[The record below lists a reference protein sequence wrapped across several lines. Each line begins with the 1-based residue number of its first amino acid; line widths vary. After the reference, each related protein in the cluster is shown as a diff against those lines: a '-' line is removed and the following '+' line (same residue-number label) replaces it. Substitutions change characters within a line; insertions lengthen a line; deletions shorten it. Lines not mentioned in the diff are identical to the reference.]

1 MLTTN
6 LLTCFLSFT
15 VHCLWFLSLW
25 WDTKQIMGNY
35 GSLSRFKTVRSNRAA
50 IIFQSAPQSPG
61 RTNLNGWDPL
71 RFPNKWHIL
80 SPEKIC
86 TIIEKALVL
95 PSWVL
100 HIHGAQKKRPFACET
115 KTLNFRDRVRLWS
128 SFSQGGGRLCRIKYK
143 RLSCMRT
150 LSAGIWEWTLFNREC
165 FSFVWSR
172 FNSLIGEPCVFG
184 KEF

>member
-1 MLTTN
+1 MLSLFYCTLSMISFPVMGHKTN
-6 LLTCFLSFT
+6 NGQLWLSLSFQ
-15 VHCLWFLSLW
+15 VREIKPSC
-25 WDTKQIMGNY
+25 NY
-35 GSLSRFKTVRSNRAA
+35 FP
-50 IIFQSAPQSPG
+50 ICPQSPG

-71 RFPNKWHIL
+71 SFPNKWHIL

-86 TIIEKALVL
+86 TIIEKALVLYDGL

-143 RLSCMRT
+143 RLSCMCT
-150 LSAGIWEWTLFNREC
+150 LSAGIWDWTLFNREC
-165 FSFVWSR
+165 FFLVWSR
-172 FNSLIGEPCVFG
+172 CNSLIGEPCVFG

>member
-1 MLTTN
+1 MISFPVMGHKTN
-6 LLTCFLSFT
+6 NGQLWLSLSFQNREIKPSCNYFPICPPIAGADKFKRVGSSSFSQQMTHSFPGKDLYDHRESPRT
-15 VHCLWFLSLW
+15 VQY
-25 WDTKQIMGNY
+25 DG
-35 GSLSRFKTVRSNRAA
+35 
-50 IIFQSAPQSPG
+50 
-61 RTNLNGWDPL
+61 
-71 RFPNKWHIL
+71 
-80 SPEKIC
+80 
-86 TIIEKALVL
+86 L